1 MTEPSNPP
9 PSSEPPSEATA
20 TPTTETGTPSVGRAS
35 LPVWYAAY
43 GSNLLRARFLTYLQG
58 GEIPNATD
66 GRVQRGAQ
74 DTTAPSDDRPLELRH
89 QLIFAHAARRW
100 GQGGVAKLSLETSP
114 AVTTHARAWRIT
126 AGQFD
131 DVFAQENR
139 QDEVAGIDVE
149 QCLRD
154 GRVDVWPTRYGTLL
168 HVGTIDD
175 EPVLT
180 FTGATVSGDLR
191 PAHLSYLRV
200 MAAGL
205 GEVRNWDLRTA
216 AHYLA
221 ACPGN
226 QGRLDPT
233 DLAGQL
239 ED

>member
-1 MTEPSNPP
+1 MTDTPP
-9 PSSEPPSEATA
+9 PSTSAPIT
-20 TPTTETGTPSVGRAS
+20 TPTSDSGTPSTGRANA
-35 LPVWYAAY
+35 PVWYAAY

-58 GEIPNATD
+58 GTIPNATD
-66 GRVQRGAQ
+66 GRLQRGAQ
-74 DTTAPSDDRPLELRH
+74 DTAAPSDDRPLELRH
-89 QLIFAHAARRW
+89 QLVFAHAARRW
-100 GQGGVAKLSLETSP
+100 GQGGVAKLSLEASP

-126 AGQFD
+126 IGQFD

-139 QDEVAGIDVE
+139 QDGPAGIDVE

-154 GRVDVWPTRYGTLL
+154 GRLDIWPTRYGTIL

-180 FTGATVSGDLR
+180 FTGTTAAGDLR

-205 GEVRNWDLRTA
+205 GELRSWDLRTA

-226 QGRLDPT
+226 QGRLD
-233 DLAGQL
+233 AGELSRQL